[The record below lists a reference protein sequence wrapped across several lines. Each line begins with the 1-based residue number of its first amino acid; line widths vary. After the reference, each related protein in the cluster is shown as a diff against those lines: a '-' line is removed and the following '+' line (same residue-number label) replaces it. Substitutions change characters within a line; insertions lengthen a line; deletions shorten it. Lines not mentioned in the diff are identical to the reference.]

1 MIPLSPSH
9 LRIWIEITKQSKKY
23 IIAGI
28 YWHPNKS
35 IREFSNKLDAVLHR
49 IASQK
54 VGLPCI
60 VAGDFNID
68 LTKVTTDDNTSKYID
83 MLLMSNFL
91 PAILIPTRIAGR
103 SATLID
109 HIYYNLGSKYNV
121 DAKHIS
127 GNFLQDIAD
136 HLPNY
141 FVIYSN
147 KPNTKKLPSLSNN
160 LL

>member
-1 MIPLSPSH
+1 
-9 LRIWIEITKQSKKY
+9 
-23 IIAGI
+23 
-28 YWHPNKS
+28 
-35 IREFSNKLDAVLHR
+35 
-49 IASQK
+49 
-54 VGLPCI
+54 
-60 VAGDFNID
+60 
-68 LTKVTTDDNTSKYID
+68 

-147 KPNTKKLPSLSNN
+147 KPNTENCRPLVRILSEVNKAKFLEAYIMLIAGHYLYTPMLIMHMIISLILCSPSLTLNRRLFAT
-160 LL
+160 LLHWLTVTCPVMSLKLKL